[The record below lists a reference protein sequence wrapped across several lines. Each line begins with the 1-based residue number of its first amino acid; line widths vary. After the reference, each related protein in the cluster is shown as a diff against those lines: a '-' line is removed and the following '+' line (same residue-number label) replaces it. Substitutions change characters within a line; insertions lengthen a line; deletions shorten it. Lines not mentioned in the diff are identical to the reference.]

1 MGQEDNVYE
10 FLKKIPL
17 FSDLPEADLEKLCEM
32 VEEVLLPA
40 GQELFAEGDPG
51 DWAYIIKD
59 GAVEIIKNSQG
70 RGVLLAVQETGEV
83 IGEMALLEDSP
94 RMASVK
100 ARRDTTLLAIHQD
113 QFYQLLDTSPTAS
126 KVLLQT
132 VLARWRVTTNMLRQ
146 NEKMIQ
152 LGTLTAGVA
161 HELNNPAAAVK
172 RGASQLKTSLEE
184 LETASIALA
193 RLSLPEDQLVGL
205 RNFAEKTQPS
215 LSHYAEMDALTRSD
229 IEDDLAEWMEDLGIE
244 NYWDLAPSFVDMGY
258 NVDSLRP
265 LIDQFEPEQ
274 IGAIMQWLSAN
285 FQVKNLLEEIDQ
297 GAGRISEIVK
307 SLKTYSYLDQA
318 PVQEVDIHEGL
329 ESTLVIL
336 RSKIGSEIK
345 VHRNY
350 DPDLPHVQ
358 AYGSELNQVWT
369 NLIDNAIDAL
379 NGNGDITI
387 RTYTEE
393 NQWIGVEI
401 EDNGPGIPPEIQP
414 RVFDA
419 FFTTKPPGKGTGL
432 GLDISYNII
441 VNRHGGDMKL
451 FSQPG
456 KTLFKV
462 SLPINSSNGHANLLP
477 TAQHLRHSNDEIREI
492 LESSKTVATVGMSS
506 RKDQPANSVPAYL
519 KSHGYT
525 VIPVNPAHETILGG
539 KSYPDLESIPFP
551 VDVVQ
556 IFRPSEEVPPIV
568 DQAIK
573 IGAKTVWMQE
583 GIINQ
588 HAAEVARRA
597 GLNVVMDECMRSKHR
612 QLISDQES

>member
-1 MGQEDNVYE
+1 MVQGDNVYE

-17 FSDLPEADLEKLCEM
+17 FSDLPEADLEKLCAM
-32 VEEVLLPA
+32 VEEIRLPA

-94 RMASVK
+94 RMASVR

-113 QFYQLLDTSPTAS
+113 QFYQLLDSSPTAS

-146 NEKMIQ
+146 SEKMIQ

-172 RGASQLKTSLEE
+172 RGAGQLRTTIEE
-184 LETASIALA
+184 FERAAIALA
-193 RLSLPEDQLVGL
+193 RLSLTDALLL
-205 RNFAEKTQPS
+205 RLRDFAGKTQAS
-215 LSHYAEMDALTRSD
+215 TVKYTDLDALTRSD
-229 IEDDLAEWMEDLGIE
+229 MEADLAEWMDEMGIDNSWE
-244 NYWDLAPSFVDMGY
+244 LAPTFVEMGC
-258 NVDSLRP
+258 DSDNLQP
-265 LIDQFEPEQ
+265 LIEEFEPDQ
-274 IGAIMQWLSAN
+274 ISVIMEWLGAN
-285 FQVKNLLEEIDQ
+285 YQVKSLIAEVDQ

-318 PVQEVDIHEGL
+318 PIQEVDIQEGL
-329 ESTLVIL
+329 ESTLIIL
-336 RSKIGSEIK
+336 RSKIGPGVQI
-345 VHRNY
+345 HRDY
-350 DPDLPHVQ
+350 APDLPKIQ

-369 NLIDNAIDAL
+369 NLIDNALDAL
-379 NGNGDITI
+379 DGNGEITI
-387 RTYTEE
+387 RAYSEE
-393 NQWIGVEI
+393 NQWVSVEI
-401 EDNGPGIPPEIQP
+401 EDNGPGIPADIQP

-441 VNRHGGDMKL
+441 VNKHRGDIKL
-451 FSQPG
+451 YSQAG

-462 SLPINSSNGHANLLP
+462 SLPLNSSNGKTNMLP
-477 TAQHLRHSNDEIREI
+477 AAQHLRHSNEEIREI
-492 LESSKTVATVGMSS
+492 LENSKTIATVGMSS
-506 RKDQPANSVPAYL
+506 HKDQPANSVPAYL

-525 VIPVNPAHETILGG
+525 VIPVNPAHETILGE
-539 KSYPDLESIPFP
+539 KCYPDLESIPIP

-597 GLNVVMDECMRSKHR
+597 GLDVVMDECMRSKHR
-612 QLISDQES
+612 QLIGDQGI